1 MKASVMYVV
10 PKYRETKS
18 GRYESHAIVALDK
31 KDKDGSTR
39 YVYVKIYVN
48 NVLDADY
55 GTTVNVWY
63 NVQGRY
69 WYGIVDGIPTN

>member
-18 GRYESHAIVALDK
+18 GRIEQYAIVALDK

-39 YVYVKIYVN
+39 YIYAKIFIN
-48 NVLDADY
+48 DVLDMEY
-55 GTTVNVWY
+55 GATVNVWY
-63 NVQGRY
+63 NSQGRS
-69 WYGIVDGIPTN
+69 WYGIVDGMPTN

>member
-18 GRYESHAIVALDK
+18 GRIEQYAIVALDK

-39 YVYVKIYVN
+39 YIYAKIFVN
-48 NVLDADY
+48 NIIDMDY

-63 NVQGRY
+63 NPTGRS
-69 WYGIVDGIPTN
+69 WYGIVDGMPTN

>member
-10 PKYRETKS
+10 PKHRETKS
-18 GRYESHAIVALDK
+18 GRIEQYAIVALDK

-39 YVYVKIYVN
+39 YVYAKIYVN
-48 NVLDADY
+48 DVLDMDY

-63 NVQGRY
+63 DTKGRS
-69 WYGIVDGIPTN
+69 WYGLGGGMPTN

>member
-10 PKYRETKS
+10 PKYRVTKS
-18 GRYESHAIVALDK
+18 GRIEQYAIVALEK

-39 YVYVKIYVN
+39 YIYAKIFVYN
-48 NVLDADY
+48 DHDMDY

-63 NVQGRY
+63 NAQSRS
-69 WYGIVDGIPTN
+69 WYGIVGCMPTN

>member
-10 PKYRETKS
+10 PKYRVTQS
-18 GRYESHAIVALDK
+18 GRIEQYAIVALDK

-39 YVYVKIYVN
+39 YVYAKIYVN
-48 NVLDADY
+48 NVLDTDY

-63 NVQGRY
+63 NSQGRS
-69 WYGIVDGIPTN
+69 WYGIVDGMPTN

>member
-10 PKYRETKS
+10 PKNRETKS
-18 GRYESHAIVALDK
+18 GRIEQYAIVALDK

-39 YVYVKIYVN
+39 YIYAKIFVN
-48 NVLDADY
+48 NVLDMDN

-63 NVQGRY
+63 NSESRS
-69 WYGIVDGIPTN
+69 WYGIVDGMSRN